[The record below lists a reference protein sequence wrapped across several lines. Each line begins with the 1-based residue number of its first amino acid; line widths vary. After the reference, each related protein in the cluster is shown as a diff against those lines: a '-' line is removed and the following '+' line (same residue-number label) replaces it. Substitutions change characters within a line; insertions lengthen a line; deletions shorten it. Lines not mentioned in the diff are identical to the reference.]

1 MHSFTGVVSG
11 LYLRSVHFGTDQVR
25 YDVEEVVVHGSSW
38 EVVVHV
44 ATVLEVVVL
53 AMVVEV
59 VVHGR
64 GGSSRVPCCTC
75 VSVWYLAIPG
85 CRGTLVVAV

>member
-1 MHSFTGVVSG
+1 MQGHLGHGANMSISYNTCIRS
-11 LYLRSVHFGTDQVR
+11 RSVISVVIPLKHVFRAERVR

-44 ATVLEVVVL
+44 ATVVELVVL

-59 VVHGR
+59 VVH
-64 GGSSRVPCCTC
+64 
-75 VSVWYLAIPG
+75 VS
-85 CRGTLVVAV
+85 